1 MGATRSHI
9 AGHRGRSRMGEK
21 VTEKR
26 PRKARVAADPGGFGP
41 AETAGDLPPSLA
53 ALAAAVEGD
62 GGGVLARYRE
72 PCGGTGVLP
81 APPPLAKVGPTPFH
95 PDPCPAPLKRL
106 SHVIWKSDRFLAPL
120 YEV

>member
-26 PRKARVAADPGGFGP
+26 PRKARVAADPGGLGP

-62 GGGVLARYRE
+62 GGVVLARYRE
-72 PCGGTGVLP
+72 PWGGTGVLL
-81 APPPLAKVGPTPFH
+81 AALPLAKVVPTPFQR
-95 PDPCPAPLKRL
+95 DASPAHVKRL
-106 SHVIWKSDRFLAPL
+106 ADVIGKVGRFLDP
-120 YEV
+120 V